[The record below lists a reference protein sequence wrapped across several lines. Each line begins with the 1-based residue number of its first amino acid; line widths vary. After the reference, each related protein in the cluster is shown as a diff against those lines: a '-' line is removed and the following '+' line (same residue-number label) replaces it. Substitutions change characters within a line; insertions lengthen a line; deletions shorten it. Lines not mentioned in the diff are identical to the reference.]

1 MKKIHTF
8 GILLLMMML
17 VGCVTAG
24 VGFTNEQL
32 AGIHRGMTL
41 EQVKEVLGAPAYRSF
56 DDKGEE
62 GEFRVM
68 VLSGWS
74 VVRVR
79 FVDSKVTEM
88 KSYLERDKDCHTR
101 TENNKIEKI

>member
-62 GEFRVM
+62 WEFRVM
-68 VLSGWS
+68 
-74 VVRVR
+74 
-79 FVDSKVTEM
+79 DIKVTEM

>member
-41 EQVKEVLGAPAYRSF
+41 EQVKDSERLLTGVLMIKA
-56 DDKGEE
+56 K
-62 GEFRVM
+62 
-68 VLSGWS
+68 SGNS
-74 VVRVR
+74 V
-79 FVDSKVTEM
+79 
-88 KSYLERDKDCHTR
+88 
-101 TENNKIEKI
+101 

>member
-41 EQVKEVLGAPAYRSF
+41 EQ
-56 DDKGEE
+56 
-62 GEFRVM
+62 VM